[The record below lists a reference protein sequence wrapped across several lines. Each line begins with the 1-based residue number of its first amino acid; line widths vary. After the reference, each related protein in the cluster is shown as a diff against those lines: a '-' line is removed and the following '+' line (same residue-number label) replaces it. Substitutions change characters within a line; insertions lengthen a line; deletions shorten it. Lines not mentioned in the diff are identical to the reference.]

1 MKELLNEIYSES
13 KQEIVKQSEINN
25 YNIVYSVLELL
36 FIGFTKV
43 MPYVSLIFALVYL
56 FLTVRYL

>member
-25 YNIVYSVLELL
+25 YTIVYSVLELL